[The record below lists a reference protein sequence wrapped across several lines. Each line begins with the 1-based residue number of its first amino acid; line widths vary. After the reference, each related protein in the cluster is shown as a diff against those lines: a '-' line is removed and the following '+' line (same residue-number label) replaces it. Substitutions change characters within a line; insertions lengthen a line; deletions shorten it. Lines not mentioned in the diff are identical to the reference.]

1 MCQILFLRKM
11 QKFWPT
17 VYQKETPTQAFS
29 SKYFKAF
36 KNIYLEEHLQAAASA
51 ALLIL
56 ILT

>member
-11 QKFWPT
+11 QKFRPT
-17 VYQKETPTQAFS
+17 IYQKETPTQAFF